1 MSIRSIFTKKKIIWT
16 IIILLIIGGVLYY
29 QYRPKNNAAN
39 ISTTTVNQQNLEQ
52 TVLTTGQVVSET
64 NLSLSFQSSGVVET
78 ISVKT
83 GDQVKTGD
91 VLATLSQANVKA
103 SLTSASGQLAQANAN
118 YRKVLAGASAEQIDV
133 SQKSVDSAR
142 VAYNNTLS
150 QLTNIQNS
158 TETAINQA
166 QATLDDLQSP
176 ISVSDNK
183 RSAIL
188 VNIAN
193 QLIAVKADLD
203 KQKQILDD
211 NNLKYVFG
219 VSDSSSVI
227 NFKSANSQVQPLL
240 SIASNSLATAQAY
253 KSDTN
258 IYQAVSDALAALNQN
273 ISALNYCYTALQ
285 STTISSQFSQAQLD
299 SYKLTIN
306 TAVSSENSGITLIKS
321 SRQALTDA
329 LTAAINAVTNN
340 KQSATSQINS
350 AQNQI
355 NSAKAALQQAEATL
369 AQQKAKARPADID
382 AARAQLLSAA
392 GTVEAAQTAFDNT
405 ILKAPADGT
414 ITQVDTKVGEQ
425 ATAMKSVF
433 TLQNINS
440 LHTEAYVSESNVA
453 SLKIGQTVD
462 YTFDALGPDRHFE
475 GKILTINPASTVIS
489 GVVNYLVKADLPNIS
504 EIKPGMTVNMTVLVA
519 ARENALAVSSSAI
532 INQNGEQYVRLI
544 KDPKTKVFDQ
554 VKVQTGLQ
562 ADGGLVEIL
571 SGLSQGQEIVTLIK
585 E

>member
-29 QYRPKNNAAN
+29 KYRPKNNAAN

-176 ISVSDNK
+176 TSISDNK

-219 VSDSSSVI
+219 VSDSSSVT
-227 NFKSANSQVQPLL
+227 NFKNANSQVQPLL
-240 SIASNSLATAQAY
+240 SIANNSLATAQAY

-258 IYQAVSDALAALNQN
+258 IYQAVSDALAVLNQN

-285 STTISSQFSQAQLD
+285 NTTISSQFSQAQLD

-329 LTAAINAVTNN
+329 LTAAINAVTNS

-382 AARAQLLSAA
+382 VARAQLLSAA

-519 ARENALAVSSSAI
+519 SRENALAVSSSAI

-544 KDPKTKVFDQ
+544 KDSKTKVFDQ